1 MKKRNLSF
9 LLICAILLAGC
20 STGNNEPSETDGV
33 NNNTISTE
41 TDGVNSNTIS
51 TETENTDKNSVVIS
65 DMFTDRDVE
74 VGYDESS
81 SAIIKLNGNS
91 ASCDSSAVE
100 ISGNIVTIT
109 DEGTYILS
117 GTLNDGMIVVNAEDT
132 DKVQIVL
139 NGVDITNSTSAAIYV
154 LEADKVF
161 LTTSLDSSNTLS
173 NGGEYVAIDKNN
185 IDAVIFSKADLTLN
199 GEGSLTIKAPV
210 GHGIVSKDDLVLTS
224 GKYDITAKSHG
235 ISGKNSVRIAN
246 GTYRIVSEKDG
257 IHAENADDTSLG
269 FVYIANGTFNIT
281 AAGDGISGGTY
292 LQVEN
297 GDFTIEAGGGS
308 KNASTHSIQSF
319 ERGDIA
325 QTTSSTDDSVS
336 TKGIKAVSNLVLNG
350 GIFVI
355 DSADDGLHS
364 NSNVTIN
371 AGSFQITTG
380 DDGIHADAATT
391 ISGGVINITQS
402 YEGIEGKTI
411 DITGGDI
418 SLVASDDGLNAA
430 GGNDSSGFGNRGD
443 QFAASSDVYIAISG
457 GVLHVDASGDG
468 IDSNGNLYVSGGETY
483 VSGPTNS
490 GNGSLDYNGE
500 ASITGGIFVAAGM
513 SGMAQNFSSS
523 STQGAML
530 VFMDSGSAG
539 SNIILTDANG
549 KELVSWQAVKA
560 YESVLISCP
569 ELTQGSTYTLTT
581 GDTSTQITMSS
592 LIYGS
597 GDMNPGGMGTGGR
610 GPGGM
615 GGGGRRN

>member
-1 MKKRNLSF
+1 
-9 LLICAILLAGC
+9 
-20 STGNNEPSETDGV
+20 
-33 NNNTISTE
+33 
-41 TDGVNSNTIS
+41 
-51 TETENTDKNSVVIS
+51 
-65 DMFTDRDVE
+65 MFTDRDVE

-91 ASCDSSAVE
+91 ASCDSNAVK

-117 GTLNDGMIVVNAEDT
+117 GTLNDGMVVVNAEDT

-269 FVYIANGTFNIT
+269 FVYIANGTFKIT

-308 KNASTHSIQSF
+308 KNASTHSIQPF

-443 QFAASSDVYIAISG
+443 QFAASSDVYIAIPG

-569 ELTQGSTYTLTT
+569 ELTQDSTYTLTT

-615 GGGGRRN
+615 GGGGRKN